1 MEAGY
6 NAKVMEPKQFNT
18 QNFYPKY
25 LDQDEVENPLF
36 VIRDFYSADWL
47 AGHLEELLKW
57 RKYVIEEGY
66 YKDDTDNPASLIYT
80 HRLNAKLVEAIY
92 LISLTKRAKKLAK
105 QVLINFDD
113 QLEQEKNEW
122 IDYPVHLSSVECINP
137 YRFIREFFKTYS
149 IEQYRNFLYEWL
161 ETGLSVNAVDESM
174 EACDIIY
181 FYENMQKL
189 YEAAWIIR
197 QREIAP
203 TLKNKIDK
211 AEDLPEIAQK
221 IKAGIP
227 IFKQDCTFN
236 NLITSAE
243 KEGLG
248 ELIKIICAEIA
259 SVQLI
264 VYLGTHPSPTTF
276 YLLIITEETDKTPEH
291 EIVNKIETNCK
302 YLINVCAIVHK
313 SDGFLR
319 AINEGNRFFINA
331 LSRTNIAYR
340 SAELVIPA
348 LRYIDNEVIRFRA
361 EANWARWGSQG
372 KNFLDA
378 ALNSIDEGNY
388 SLSVFLMHQAAE
400 SSLSAIIRVNL
411 DYRIAIHNL
420 ARMIR
425 ISLIFTN
432 DLKEVFD
439 LGSTEDVQLFELL
452 QTAYSAARYKDDFN
466 PDQKLVKE
474 LSDKVCLLYMTAEQ
488 IYNEVIKSIK
498 D

>member
-6 NAKVMEPKQFNT
+6 NTKVMEPKKFNT
-18 QNFYPKY
+18 PSFYPKY
-25 LDQDEVENPLF
+25 LDQDEIENPLL

-47 AGHLEELLKW
+47 DGHLEELFKW

-66 YKDDTDNPASLIYT
+66 YKDDTDNPASLLYT
-80 HRLNAKLVEAIY
+80 HRLNVKLVEAMY
-92 LISLTKRAKKLAK
+92 LINQTKTAKKLAK

-113 QLEQEKNEW
+113 QLEQEEKDW
-122 IDYPVHLSSVECINP
+122 IDYPVHLSSVERINP

-149 IEQYRNFLYEWL
+149 VDQYRNFLYEWL

-174 EACDIIY
+174 EACEIIY

-203 TLKNKIDK
+203 TLKKKEDK
-211 AEDLPEIAQK
+211 AEDLPETSQK
-221 IKAGIP
+221 TEAGIAL
-227 IFKQDCTFN
+227 FKRDCTFN
-236 NLITSAE
+236 NFLTNAE
-243 KEGLG
+243 KDGLG
-248 ELIKIICAEIA
+248 ELIKIICAEIP

-264 VYLGTHPSPTTF
+264 VYLGTHPSPTAF
-276 YLLIITEETDKTPEH
+276 YLLIIIDEADKTPEH

-319 AINEGNRFFINA
+319 AINEGNRFFINS
-331 LSRTNIAYR
+331 LRRTNIAYR
-340 SAELVIPA
+340 SAELMIPA
-348 LRYIDNEVIRFRA
+348 LRNIDNEVTRFRA

-378 ALNSIDEGNY
+378 ALNSIDEGSYN
-388 SLSVFLMHQAAE
+388 LSVFLMHQAVE

-420 ARMIR
+420 ARMLR
-425 ISLIFTN
+425 ITLIFTD
-432 DLKEVFD
+432 DLKDVFD
-439 LGSTEDVQLFELL
+439 LGRIEDVQLFELL

-466 PDQKLVKE
+466 PDQKSVKE
-474 LSDKVCLLYMTAEQ
+474 LSDKACLLYMTAEQ
-488 IYNEVIKSIK
+488 IYNEIIKSIK
-498 D
+498 V